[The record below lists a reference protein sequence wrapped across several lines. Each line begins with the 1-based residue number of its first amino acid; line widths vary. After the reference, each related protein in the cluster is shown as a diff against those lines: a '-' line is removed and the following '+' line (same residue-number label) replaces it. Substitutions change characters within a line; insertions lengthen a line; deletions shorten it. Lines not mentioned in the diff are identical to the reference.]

1 MNASEM
7 RRGKE
12 RANLN
17 FCQKTKNIK
26 LIKFKIEAM
35 MVKKEETLD
44 AFNTFLWIHYFAKA
58 YAKSLSD
65 HYDFSAGN
73 FSPIHKNI

>member
-35 MVKKEETLD
+35 MVKKKKL
-44 AFNTFLWIHYFAKA
+44 
-58 YAKSLSD
+58 
-65 HYDFSAGN
+65 
-73 FSPIHKNI
+73 